1 MEPTEVTLPNDGEF
15 RFVSIVRSC
24 GVLKTFV
31 ACTRRSSAL
40 PSANGI
46 VLFSDMLKTDVD
58 GPRIVLRP
66 TFPNCPGCGRVNA
79 AMLNHSAIE
88 ELAKSAGRPVTLAR
102 NVPLVPRFTSVKLP
116 STRAVYG
123 RPEAKF
129 QFPLSCQSPKIPRKY
144 RVLARNRRSCP
155 KGISTR

>member
-15 RFVSIVRSC
+15 MFVSIVRSC

-31 ACTRRSSAL
+31 ACARISSAR

-46 VLFSDMLKTDVD
+46 VLFSAMLKTDVA

-66 TFPNCPGCGRVNA
+66 TFPNCPGCGSVKA
-79 AMLNHSAIE
+79 AALNHSAIE
-88 ELAKSAGRPVTLAR
+88 ELPSSTGRPVALAR

-116 STRAVYG
+116 RTRAVYG

-129 QFPLSCQSPKIPRKY
+129 QFPLSCQSPKIPRTY
-144 RVLARNRRSCP
+144 RVLAKN
-155 KGISTR
+155 